1 MFKSFSIGLLC
12 LIAGQAAAMS
22 AAPDFPA
29 TFTGT
34 LPCASCEG
42 IQTRIT
48 FQADNTYFM
57 SQTYLGHEGPNRA
70 DDLGRWVMSSHGNI
84 AVLKGQRGD
93 VSYYKLEAPDVL
105 HMLDI
110 EGRTILSELNYTL
123 RRAAQ
128 SDSIDVK
135 LFPLNGEY
143 QYMADAGLFRE
154 CASGLVLPVMQAGD
168 NARLESVYLEM
179 RQEPGRPVFASVY
192 GHVKMAPGAEEG
204 SRKQL
209 SLLPLRFESLAH
221 GSCAPGLTA
230 AGLNDQFWTLVQ
242 LNGKPVVLP
251 ENQRAPGLTF
261 HADNNRL
268 SGSGGCNQLVG
279 AYTASQ
285 RFIDINM
292 LAATRMACLTEG
304 NVEQEFIRTLGQVKS
319 WNILGQ
325 RLELYDQLGSALA
338 RFELP

>member
-1 MFKSFSIGLLC
+1 MFKSFSIGFLC

-42 IQTRIT
+42 VQTRVT

-143 QYMADAGLFRE
+143 QYMADAGLFTE
-154 CASGLVLPVMQAGD
+154 CVSGLVLPVMQEED
-168 NARLESVYLEM
+168 NARLESEYLAI
-179 RQEPGRPVFASVY
+179 RQEPGSTLLATLYAR
-192 GHVKMAPGAEEG
+192 VKTAPMREG
-204 SRKQL
+204 SRNVA
-209 SLLPLRFESLAH
+209 SVFPLRFESVQYGNCSPL
-221 GSCAPGLTA
+221 LTA
-230 AGLNDQFWTLVQ
+230 AELNDQFWTLVQ
-242 LNGKPVVLP
+242 LNGRPVVLP
-251 ENQRAPGLTF
+251 ETRRPPGLTF
-261 HADNNRL
+261 HTENNRL
-268 SGSGGCNQLVG
+268 SGSGGCNQLLG
-279 AYTASQ
+279 SYSLNQ
-285 RFIDINM
+285 RAMEINM
-292 LAATRMACLTEG
+292 LAATRMACLDEG
-304 NVEQEFIRTLGQVKS
+304 NVEQELMNTLSHVKT

-325 RLELYDQLGSALA
+325 RLELCDQLGRTLA

>member
-1 MFKSFSIGLLC
+1 MIKFLNIAFLW
-12 LIAGQAAAMS
+12 LIAGQAVAMPSS
-22 AAPDFPA
+22 ANLPA
-29 TFTGT
+29 TFAGT

-42 IQTRIT
+42 IETRIT

-57 SQTYLGHEGPNRA
+57 TQTYLGQEGPNRA
-70 DDLGRWVMSSHGNI
+70 NDLGRWVMSKHGNI

-93 VSYYKLEAPDVL
+93 VRYFKMDAPDIL

-110 EGRTILSELNYTL
+110 EGRTIHSKLNYTL
-123 RRAAQ
+123 RRATPP
-128 SDSIDVK
+128 DPIDVR

-143 QYMADAGLFRE
+143 QYLADAGLFKE
-154 CASGLVLPVMQAGD
+154 CVSGLVLPVIQAGD
-168 NARLESVYLEM
+168 NARLESAYLDI
-179 RQEPGRPVFASVY
+179 RQEPGGHVLASLY
-192 GHVKMAPGAEEG
+192 GHVKTMPNLEG
-204 SRKQL
+204 NQELPSVI
-209 SLLPLRFESLAH
+209 PLRFESVAH
-221 GSCAPGLTA
+221 ASCGPLLTA
-230 AGLNDQFWTLVQ
+230 SELNDQLWTLVQ

-251 ENQRAPGLTF
+251 ETQRPPGLTF

-279 AYTASQ
+279 SYTVSQ
-285 RFIDINM
+285 RSMEINM

-304 NVEQEFIRTLGQVKS
+304 NVEQEFLSTLSRVKT

-325 RLELYDQLGSALA
+325 RLELYDQLGSTLA

>member
-1 MFKSFSIGLLC
+1 VIKFLSIALMWM
-12 LIAGQAAAMS
+12 IATHAAATPVS
-22 AAPDFPA
+22 ANFPA

-42 IQTRIT
+42 IETRIT
-48 FQADNTYFM
+48 FQADSTYFM
-57 SQTYLGHEGPNRA
+57 TQTYLGQAGPNRA
-70 DDLGRWVMSSHGNI
+70 SDLGRWVMSTYGNI

-93 VSYYKLEAPDVL
+93 VRYFRMDLPNAL

-110 EGRTILSELNYTL
+110 EGRTIYSELNYTL
-123 RRAAQ
+123 SRATQ
-128 SDSIDVK
+128 PDSIDLK

-143 QYMADAGLFRE
+143 QYMADAGLFKE

-168 NARLESVYLEM
+168 NARLESAYLEM

-192 GHVKMAPGAEEG
+192 GHVKMAPGAEQG
-204 SRKQL
+204 SREQP

-230 AGLNDQFWTLVQ
+230 AELNGQFWTLVQ

-325 RLELYDQLGSALA
+325 RLELYDQLGSTLA